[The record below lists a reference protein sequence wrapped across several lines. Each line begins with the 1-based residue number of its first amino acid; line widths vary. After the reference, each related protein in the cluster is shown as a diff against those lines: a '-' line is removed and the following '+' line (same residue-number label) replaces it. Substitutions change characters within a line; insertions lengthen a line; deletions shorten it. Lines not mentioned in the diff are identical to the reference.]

1 MSHADR
7 VLVLTCRDR
16 SGSFPHVGA
25 PAAVRSRSLLPVSIA
40 RVCAHFLTTGCRRAT
55 AKRISEDAALEQIGD
70 EVVAIL
76 DYAYTRLPGWR
87 VVGWQRGHK
96 KDGFPR
102 GNYAKKGQLVC
113 RNQGGASPRARAAA
127 ERRLASR
134 RSTRTSPPGASAVR
148 TWTRASPCCDCWRRP
163 APTRTCT
170 RPRWPGVAEHGLQE
184 ALVGDRLVMIRTPAR

>member
-163 APTRTCT
+163 PPTRTCT
-170 RPRWPGVAEHGLQE
+170 RPRWRVVAGR
-184 ALVGDRLVMIRTPAR
+184 GWRRSW